1 MKAMQAIARYIMRGR
16 LQAVLVAAGAALLSL
31 LLPPLNYISSAVIA
45 LVTLRKGWNEG
56 LIVIVG
62 AALALMLCAGL
73 MPDPLKA
80 VLLAAVI
87 WLPVWLL
94 ALVLRHTVSLSTM
107 VSAAALIGCLIVVGV
122 YVGVDD
128 PAQFWRNALGGLVE
142 QARQQNET
150 VAADA
155 LEKMVTS
162 AAPIMTGMLAAALM
176 LGLAL
181 SVFLG
186 RWWQALLYNP
196 GGFGR
201 EFHGLRLGRN
211 FALVALAVLAA
222 TLAGSGWTGEFAAN
236 VLIVIVAAYLLHS
249 LGLMHGVAE
258 AKDINVGWVIAVYA
272 LTFIVPQSALLLA
285 AAAFVDSWMD
295 IRARLQ
301 KDGQGGHDG

>member
-1 MKAMQAIARYIMRGR
+1 MQAIARYIMRGR
-16 LQAVLVAAGAALLSL
+16 LQAVLVAAAAALLSL
-31 LLPPLNYISSAVIA
+31 LVPPLNYISSAVIA

>member
-1 MKAMQAIARYIMRGR
+1 MQAIARYIMRGR

-211 FALVALAVLAA
+211 FALVALAILAA

>member
-1 MKAMQAIARYIMRGR
+1 MQAIARYIMRGR
-16 LQAVLVAAGAALLSL
+16 LQAVLVVAAAALLSL
-31 LLPPLNYISSAVIA
+31 LVPPLNYISSAVIA

-56 LIVIVG
+56 LIIIAG
-62 AALALMLCAGL
+62 ASAVMAVFAGL
-73 MPDPLKA
+73 THMDPLHA

-87 WLPVWLL
+87 WVPVWLL
-94 ALVLRHTVSLSTM
+94 ALVLRHTVSLSAM
-107 VSAAALIGCLIVVGV
+107 VGAAALAGCLIVVGV
-122 YVGVDD
+122 YVGMDD
-128 PAQFWRNALGGLVE
+128 PAQTWRNVLGGLVE
-142 QARQQNET
+142 QAKQQNET
-150 VAADA
+150 AAADA
-155 LEKMVTS
+155 IGQMVVS
-162 AAPIMTGMLAAALM
+162 AAPHMTGMLVAALI
-176 LGLAL
+176 LGLTL

-222 TLAGSGWTGEFAAN
+222 TIGGSGWTGELAAN
-236 VLIVIVAAYLLHS
+236 ALIVIVAAYLLHS

-258 AKDINVGWVIAVYA
+258 AKGINVGWVIAVYA

-285 AAAFVDSWMD
+285 AAAFADSWMD

-301 KDGQGGHDG
+301 KDGRGGHDD

>member
-1 MKAMQAIARYIMRGR
+1 MQAIARYIMRGR